1 MLVLRNAIL
10 QSCKDLLL
18 PNPDNANDLV
28 IRLQKWQ
35 QDKQYY
41 NNLVFSLS
49 QELRNY
55 TWDDMAKSIWQI
67 IS

>member
-1 MLVLRNAIL
+1 M
-10 QSCKDLLL
+10 LL
-18 PNPDNANDLV
+18 PNPDNVIDLV
-28 IRLQKWQ
+28 ARLQKWRSHQ
-35 QDKQYY
+35 EDYQK
-41 NNLVFSLS
+41 LVLSLS